1 MKDKKAIL
9 TLREPLDRLI
19 AVSDLP
25 MYRTRSQ
32 RIRTFSILEMK
43 AKILC
48 PENVAIYQILS
59 PKIKELKT
67 LGLLNEE
74 IAIRLGI
81 HKKTVKKG
89 LAWQD

>member
-1 MKDKKAIL
+1 
-9 TLREPLDRLI
+9 
-19 AVSDLP
+19 
-25 MYRTRSQ
+25 
-32 RIRTFSILEMK
+32 MK